1 MRDKPVKACL
11 YLGFTVLRSSSRGGN
26 KMARM
31 YSRARG
37 KHGSK
42 KPIRKAIPSWLG
54 YKKKEVEIL
63 VAKAAK
69 EGLSPSII
77 GIHLRDSYGIPDV
90 KLITGKTITKIL
102 IEKNLQP
109 KLPEDLVALM
119 KRAVAL
125 RKHHDENP
133 QDNTALRGLQITESK
148 IRKLID
154 YYKKSKVL
162 AQDWTYDPANIR
174 LYIE

>member
-1 MRDKPVKACL
+1 
-11 YLGFTVLRSSSRGGN
+11 
-26 KMARM
+26 MARM

-42 KPIRKAIPSWLG
+42 KPIKKSVPSWLN

-69 EGLSPSII
+69 EGLTPSLI

-90 KLITGKTITKIL
+90 KLITGKTITRIL
-102 IEKNLQP
+102 KEKNLQP

-119 KRAVAL
+119 KRVVAV
-125 RKHHDENP
+125 RKHYDENP
-133 QDNTALRGLQITESK
+133 QDTSALRGIQITESK
-148 IRKLID
+148 IRKVIN
-154 YYKKSKVL
+154 YYKRSKIL
-162 AQDWTYDPANIR
+162 SKDWKYDPTNIR